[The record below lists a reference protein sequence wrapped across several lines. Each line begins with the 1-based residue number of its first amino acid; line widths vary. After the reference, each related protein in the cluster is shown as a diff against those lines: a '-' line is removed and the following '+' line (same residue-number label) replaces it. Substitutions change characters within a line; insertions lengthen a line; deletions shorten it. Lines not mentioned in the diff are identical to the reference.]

1 MELVNENLMVFDI
14 LNDYIVVVNDDNHI
28 LFVNSYFTRK
38 TGYTSSELLY
48 KSLENIFDEYFFKK
62 LTFISSEESIFHSII
77 NKKNKT
83 LSVKTRKTNVI
94 YCGKKAYLYHSQ
106 DDCYE
111 TNKFKA
117 IVDAIPYM
125 TWNKDVEGVYQAV
138 NKAFAD
144 ACNTD
149 DTASISGKKDSD
161 LWQSD
166 IAAKYVSEDNYV
178 LTNYV
183 SKNIEERLLSN
194 NKESWVTTYKTPVF
208 DGAKKI
214 LGTVGIAIDITEKKK
229 EEERLK
235 RTEILY
241 HNVINIQDDLIFR
254 FTPDLEITFFN
265 RAFEDYY
272 CDQLSKVHTIT
283 LLGLLKD
290 SEIPVIQE
298 YLNKTLQNRINQKFE
313 NKIINENNITMYQE
327 WNIFPIYDEKEKI
340 DEFQV
345 IIRDI
350 TERKLYEN
358 ELKASKLRAES
369 EERSKSEFIA
379 NMSHEI
385 RTPMNAIIGF
395 SKLLKK
401 QIIDPKLSKYID
413 GIIVSG
419 NSLLSLIN
427 DILDLSK
434 IEAGYMVLEKDS
446 TNITKFLTEIS
457 DIFVL
462 KADEKDIN
470 FILDFDLLSSEFYI
484 IDEIRLRQILFNI
497 LGNSFK
503 FTDKGFVKLSYRV
516 EKIVD
521 NNYNLVFQIE
531 DSGIGIDKSEQEIIF
546 EAFKQ
551 QYGQSNRK
559 YGGTGLGLTISRRLV
574 EIMNGSIELES
585 TPNVG
590 TKFTITIPSV
600 VNRSTF
606 KCAGSIDAT
615 NEIIFT
621 GGIILLVE
629 DAQTNRE
636 LIKGLFDGSPVD
648 IIEAANGKEALGLLS
663 SIKPNVILLDIFM
676 PVMNGFDVFE
686 KIKADIYLRT
696 IPLLLLSGA
705 ISDDKIQKIV
715 ENCDGIIHK
724 PIDSD
729 TLFIQL
735 KKYLPHEIK
744 EIELHTKKEVLFLS
758 DNEKKILKDTLFDIW
773 LKTEDLMSIDDIRT
787 FTDQLI
793 AIVQENKILSLTN
806 YVNELYD
813 SIKVFNIAEINT
825 MFKQFKHIIE

>member
-1 MELVNENLMVFDI
+1 MQLVNENLNVFDL
-14 LNDYIVVVNDDNHI
+14 LNDYLVVVNDENHI
-28 LFVNSYFTRK
+28 VFVNSYFTWK
-38 TGYTSSELLY
+38 TGYNNSELLH
-48 KSLENIFDEYFFKK
+48 KSLEGIFDECFFNKHT
-62 LTFISSEESIFHSII
+62 LISSEESIFHSII
-77 NKKNKT
+77 SKKNKR
-83 LSVKTRKTNVI
+83 LSVKTRISKVT
-94 YCGKKAYLYHSQ
+94 YCGSIAYLYHSQ

-125 TWNKDVEGVYQAV
+125 VWNKDVSGVYQAV

-144 ACNTD
+144 ACNAD
-149 DTASISGKKDSD
+149 DTASVAGKKDSD

-166 IAAKYVSEDNYV
+166 LAAKYVSEDNFV

-183 SKNIEERLLSN
+183 SKNVEEKLLSN

-208 DGAKKI
+208 DGAKRI
-214 LGTVGIAIDITEKKK
+214 LGTVGIAIDITDKKK

-254 FTPDLEITFFN
+254 FNPDLEITFYN

-272 CDQLSKVHTIT
+272 CDQLSKAHAIT
-283 LLGLLKD
+283 LFGLLTA
-290 SEIPVIQE
+290 SEIPIIQE

-313 NKIINENNITMYQE
+313 NKIINEDNVTMYQE
-327 WNIFPIYDEKEKI
+327 WNIFPIFDEKEKI

-369 EERSKSEFIA
+369 DERSKSEFIA

-401 QIIDPKLSKYID
+401 QIFDPKLSKYID

-457 DIFVL
+457 DVFIL

-470 FILDFDLLSSEFYI
+470 FILDFDSLSSESFI
-484 IDEIRLRQILFNI
+484 IDEIRVRQILFNI

-503 FTDKGFVKLSYRV
+503 FTDQGFVKLSSRV
-516 EKIVD
+516 EKIAD
-521 NNYNLVFQIE
+521 NHYNLIFQIE
-531 DSGIGIDKSEQEIIF
+531 DSGIGIDKSEQDVIF

-574 EIMNGSIELES
+574 EIMNGSIDLES

-590 TKFTITIPSV
+590 TKFTITIPAV
-600 VNRSTF
+600 VNSSSF
-606 KCAGSIDAT
+606 ECVGSIGAT

-629 DAQTNRE
+629 DARTNRE

-648 IIEAANGKEALGLLS
+648 IIEAANGEEALVLLS
-663 SIKPNVILLDIFM
+663 SIRPDVILLDIFM

-686 KIKADIYLRT
+686 KIKADVNFST

-705 ISDDKIQKIV
+705 ISDSKIEKLL

-729 TLFIQL
+729 ALFIRL

-744 EIELHTKKEVLFLS
+744 EIELQEKKEVIFLT
-758 DNEKKILKDTLFDIW
+758 DIEKGILKDALFDVW
-773 LKTEDLMSIDDIRT
+773 LKTEELMSIDDIRT

-806 YVNELYD
+806 YVNDLYD
-813 SIKVFNIAEINT
+813 SIKVFNIAEINN
-825 MFKQFKHIIE
+825 MFRQFKHIIE